1 MVSRIQGTPSGPPG
15 TLHEDQFRLLFD
27 AATDAIVIGAVD
39 GTVAALNPA
48 GERLLGVSAEE
59 VVGRD
64 AFEFVAPEWRNVT
77 YRELELQLSRPGD
90 QVRIET
96 VLVDSAGTRIPVD
109 ISSALLISDDGLV
122 GAQAIVRDLRP
133 THRAEA
139 ALQESEARFRS
150 AFDAAPI
157 AMSLTSL
164 PEGRWLQVN
173 RSLCE
178 LTGYSADEL
187 LEMTF
192 ADITHPDDLEPDLA
206 LTRRLVAGELTSYT
220 LEKRYVRKDGTIV
233 WVLLYVSLVRG
244 EDGHALYGVGHVQD
258 ITARK
263 RRELAAAVFEE
274 RHPDAG
280 ALSPREREVLGCLAA
295 GMTSAHA
302 AAALGISAETVE
314 THVRRAMAKL
324 GARTRTQAVA
334 TALVLGLIEGR
345 LESV

>member
-1 MVSRIQGTPSGPPG
+1 VVSRIQGTGGGAPG
-15 TLHEDQFRLLFD
+15 ALHEDQFRLLFD
-27 AATDAIVIGAVD
+27 AATDAIVIGTVD
-39 GTVAALNPA
+39 RTVVAINRA

-64 AFEFVAPEWRNVT
+64 AFDFVAPEWRNVT
-77 YRELELQLSRPGD
+77 YRELELQLNGPGD
-90 QVRIET
+90 HVRVNT

-109 ISSALLISDDGLV
+109 ISSALLVGDEGLL

-139 ALQESEARFRS
+139 ALRESEARFRT

-157 AMSLTSL
+157 AIFLVSL

-173 RSLCE
+173 SSLCE

-187 LEMTF
+187 LEKTF
-192 ADITHPDDLEPDLA
+192 ADITHPDDVEPDLA
-206 LTRRLVAGELTSYT
+206 LTRKLVAGELTSYT
-220 LEKRYVRKDGTIV
+220 LEKRYLRKDGEIV
-233 WVLLYVSLVRG
+233 WVLLHASLVRG

-263 RRELAAAVFEE
+263 RRELAAAAFEA

-280 ALSPREREVLGCLAA
+280 SLSPREREVLGCLAA

-302 AAALGISAETVE
+302 GATLGISAETVE
-314 THVRRAMAKL
+314 THVRRALAKL

-334 TALVLGLIEGR
+334 TALLLGLIEAR
-345 LESV
+345 LEVE